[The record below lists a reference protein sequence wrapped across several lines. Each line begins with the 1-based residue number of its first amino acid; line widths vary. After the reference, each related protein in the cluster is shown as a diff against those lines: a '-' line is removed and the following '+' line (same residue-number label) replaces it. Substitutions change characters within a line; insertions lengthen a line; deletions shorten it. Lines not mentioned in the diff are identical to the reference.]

1 MHALHS
7 LVLPGPAA
15 RSSQICQFAVGRNT
29 RVDECCVLSANEQLQ
44 VGWTISRACSA
55 LQEPVCSEFDYTGV
69 IYAPIFKAFV
79 PSKQGAGMDQQQEHG
94 AAGKDALGM
103 VLP

>member
-1 MHALHS
+1 M
-7 LVLPGPAA
+7 LPGPAA

-94 AAGKDALGM
+94 VAGKDALGM